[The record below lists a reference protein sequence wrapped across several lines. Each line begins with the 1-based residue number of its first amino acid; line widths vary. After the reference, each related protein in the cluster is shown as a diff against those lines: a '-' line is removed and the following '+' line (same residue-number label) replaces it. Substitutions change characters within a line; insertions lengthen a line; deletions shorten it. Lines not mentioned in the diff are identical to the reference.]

1 MSTNV
6 MSASVMDRPDAAAA
20 PKPFDGALTLRIQD
34 FYFRYA
40 NTICD
45 DQLEEWPNFFE
56 DPCLYR
62 IIPRANYDRNF
73 PAAPMYCESR
83 GALFDR
89 VTAIRSTLVFAPRA
103 ITHHVTGIRIL
114 RQEGDTVQSRS
125 AVSVYQTMVEGETR
139 MLLIAKTLDSIR
151 IADAGF
157 QFVKRDVIYDTELLA
172 SALIHPV

>member
-1 MSTNV
+1 MNTIAVN
-6 MSASVMDRPDAAAA
+6 RPDTATA
-20 PKPFDGALTLRIQD
+20 PMPFDSALTLQVQD
-34 FYFRYA
+34 FYIRYA
-40 NTICD
+40 HTICD
-45 DQLEEWPNFFE
+45 DKLEEWPNFFE

-73 PAAPMYCESR
+73 PVAPMFCESK

-103 ITHHVTGIRIL
+103 ITHHVTGVRIIG
-114 RQEGDTVQSRS
+114 REGDTIRTRS
-125 AVSVYQTMVEGETR
+125 AVSVYQTMVEGETK

-151 IADAGF
+151 ISQPGF

-172 SALIHPV
+172 SALIFPV